1 MEHALPPHAAEA
13 IRSVLSAHAL
23 SADADDACI
32 TVPAANATGYSVAID
47 SGLVV
52 SFGDLWHCHA
62 PDLSECLFLFFR
74 GLYSGTRLTL
84 YLTNGHTYYSKVH
97 FRDPEGAWAPFAS
110 VGAFR
115 LPLWR
120 RSRVELINEHLSR
133 EQAEGGCA
141 AVHRTLGLPWP
152 ADANPNPGA

>member
-1 MEHALPPHAAEA
+1 MEHALFLHAAEA
-13 IRSVLSAHAL
+13 IRSVLSGYAV
-23 SADADDACI
+23 SAGADDTSL
-32 TVPAANATGYSVAID
+32 TVPAVSPTGYSVAID
-47 SGLVV
+47 SGLIV
-52 SFGDLWHCHA
+52 SFGDLWHIHA

-84 YLTNGHTYYSKVH
+84 YLTNRHTYYSRVH
-97 FRDPEGAWAPFAS
+97 FRDPEGAWVPFAS

-133 EQAEGGCA
+133 EQAECGCA
-141 AVHRTLGLPWP
+141 AAHRALGLPCP
-152 ADANPNPGA
+152 ADANPDPGA